1 MPKALCIIALSIF
14 ALLLIVFL
22 LDIVAGVPFGR
33 ASMLT
38 DIGFIICSV
47 GLGTF
52 SFFCLR
58 QQR

>member
-33 ASMLT
+33 SNMMT
-38 DIGFIICSV
+38 DLCFIICSA